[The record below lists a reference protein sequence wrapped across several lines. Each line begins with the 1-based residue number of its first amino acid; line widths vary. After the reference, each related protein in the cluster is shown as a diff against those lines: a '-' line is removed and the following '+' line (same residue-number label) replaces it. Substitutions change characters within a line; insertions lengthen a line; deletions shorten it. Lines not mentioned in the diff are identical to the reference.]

1 MLKSSQRF
9 SLLQVALISGAIAT
23 TSTMSFLGAI
33 GCRAVHA
40 ELHDSPKAIVDEAW
54 QVVNREY
61 VDGTFN
67 HTNWQATRQSLLNQN
82 YTSKEQAYVAIRTA
96 LKQLGDP
103 YTRFLDPKD
112 YKSLSE
118 ESIVGQLSGIGI
130 QLGQNPKTQQL
141 TIVDTTE
148 NSPAL
153 KAGLKAGDRILAIDG
168 KSSLG
173 MKLEDASKL
182 IRGKAGTSVVLQIGR
197 SGQSNLTLK
206 IARANIDVPK
216 VSYTLKQENSKRV
229 GYIRL
234 AEFSAAAPQQM
245 RRAIKNL
252 TQKQVDG
259 FVLDLRGN
267 PGGVLGS
274 SVEIARMWLQNG
286 GIVQTVDRAGGREE
300 IKANKTALTQKPLV
314 VLVDGNSASAS
325 EILSGALKDNKRAVL
340 VGTKTFGKGLVQQVN
355 ELSDGSALAVTIEHY
370 YTPNGTDIHHKGIQ
384 PDVQI
389 DLTQAQLRYLATNP
403 ALIGTRS
410 DPQYA
415 RAIAVLSGR
424 NFAKLLGNGLS

>member
-23 TSTMSFLGAI
+23 TTTLSFLGAI
-33 GCRAVHA
+33 GCRSAHA

-67 HTNWQATRQSLLNQN
+67 HTNWQATRQSLLKQS

-103 YTRFLDPKD
+103 YTRFLDPKE
-112 YKSLSE
+112 YQSLSE
-118 ESIVGQLSGIGI
+118 QSIIGQLSGIGI
-130 QLGQNPKTQQL
+130 QLGQNSKTQEL
-141 TIVDTTE
+141 TVVETTD

-153 KAGLKAGDRILAIDG
+153 KAGLKAGDRILTIDG
-168 KSSLG
+168 KPTQG

-182 IRGKAGTSVVLQIGR
+182 IRGKAGTSVVLQIAR
-197 SGQSNLTLK
+197 SGQSSFKVT
-206 IARANIDVPK
+206 ITRANIDVPK
-216 VSYTLKQENSKRV
+216 VSYTLNQENSKRV

-245 RRAIKNL
+245 RRAIQNL
-252 TQKQVDG
+252 TRRQVDG

-389 DLTQAQLRYLATNP
+389 DLTQAQLHYLATNP
-403 ALIGTRS
+403 ASIGTRY

-415 RAIAVLSGR
+415 RAIAVLSSK
-424 NFAKLLGNGLS
+424 NFAKLLGNRLG

>member
-1 MLKSSQRF
+1 
-9 SLLQVALISGAIAT
+9 
-23 TSTMSFLGAI
+23 
-33 GCRAVHA
+33 
-40 ELHDSPKAIVDEAW
+40 
-54 QVVNREY
+54 
-61 VDGTFN
+61 
-67 HTNWQATRQSLLNQN
+67 
-82 YTSKEQAYVAIRTA
+82 
-96 LKQLGDP
+96 
-103 YTRFLDPKD
+103 
-112 YKSLSE
+112 
-118 ESIVGQLSGIGI
+118 
-130 QLGQNPKTQQL
+130 
-141 TIVDTTE
+141 
-148 NSPAL
+148 
-153 KAGLKAGDRILAIDG
+153 LAIDG

-173 MKLEDASKL
+173 LTLEDASKL
-182 IRGKAGTSVVLQIGR
+182 IRGKAGTSVVLQIAR
-197 SGQSNLTLK
+197 SGQSNFNVK
-206 IARANIDVPK
+206 IARANIEVPK

-403 ALIGTRS
+403 ASIGTRS

-424 NFAKLLGNGLS
+424 NFAKLLGNRLS